1 MTFYCFTSAPYLR
14 SLNVLDSSLLLL
26 LSSTTV
32 DLFSSV
38 SVAVEDADDSYPL
51 EDASRESRATSDLQN
66 C

>member
-1 MTFYCFTSAPYLR
+1 MTFYCFTLAPYLR

-26 LSSTTV
+26 LSSATV

-51 EDASRESRATSDLQN
+51 DASRESRATSDLQN